1 MKFYQYLLSKLS
13 KKGGNPKQMP
23 TKATTLEHTPL
34 NRTNDEIEQLLEW
47 EQSQH
52 ADHFYKWLSNTYKK
66 SDYNP
71 ALSNG
76 TIDFISYPSIKGFIY
91 HFNKEE
97 HRKKDFELIF
107 DSLSYRVK
115 NLSYNLHQ
123 ADTKKIL
130 KKERIVHKHR
140 YYLKPSYKGINW
152 EEKIPQKFGNITL
165 ELVEALDNPQ
175 YLKFSASIYN
185 DRHYK
190 NALGFDDLIRAIA
203 NQ

>member
-13 KKGGNPKQMP
+13 QKGSNPKQMP
-23 TKATTLEHTPL
+23 SKATTLEHTPL
-34 NRTNDEIEQLLEW
+34 NRTKGEIEQLLEW

-52 ADHFYKWLSNTYKK
+52 ADHFYKWLCNTFQQ
-66 SDYNP
+66 SEYNP
-71 ALSNG
+71 TLSNG

-107 DSLSYRVK
+107 DSLCYRVK

-130 KKERIVHKHR
+130 KKNESSTNTVI
-140 YYLKPSYKGINW
+140 I
-152 EEKIPQKFGNITL
+152 
-165 ELVEALDNPQ
+165 
-175 YLKFSASIYN
+175 
-185 DRHYK
+185 
-190 NALGFDDLIRAIA
+190 
-203 NQ
+203 